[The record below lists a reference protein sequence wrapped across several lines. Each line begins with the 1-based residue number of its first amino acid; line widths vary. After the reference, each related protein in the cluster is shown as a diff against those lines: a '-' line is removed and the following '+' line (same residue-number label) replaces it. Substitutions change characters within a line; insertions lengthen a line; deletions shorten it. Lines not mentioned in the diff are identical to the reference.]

1 MKQFNPHNLRTYIDK
16 VKGLKPGKH
25 LMDYN
30 ELNSIAIDLADL
42 LLYTREL
49 EDKVRELNKKLIEAE
64 SLTIEMQGEKF

>member
-25 LMDYN
+25 LWDYN
-30 ELNSIAIDLADL
+30 ELNTIALDLADL

-49 EDKVRELNKKLIEAE
+49 EDSIRDANRKLAEAE